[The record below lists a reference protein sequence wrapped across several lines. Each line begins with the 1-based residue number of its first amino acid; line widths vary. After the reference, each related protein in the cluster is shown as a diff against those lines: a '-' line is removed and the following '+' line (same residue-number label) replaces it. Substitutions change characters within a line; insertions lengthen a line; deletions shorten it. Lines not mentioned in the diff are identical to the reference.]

1 MDTKYTSLNLVE
13 LKDVYWVFNRGGHS
27 AIRSSE
33 LTSSSC
39 SIFLI
44 FYLYVIMFRVNWSAV
59 IESPEH
65 KKWFTDQSENPCQD
79 VAWCSIALYSNLSV
93 TFVIMTWSVLA
104 SILRCIK
111 SRAIQKRV
119 SARIGN
125 CNLDGSTRWDV
136 IAENM
141 SMNAVSAFGRPDIAF
156 GRPVS
161 DTQNISFF
169 LCAETRQ
176 TALVLK
182 LLRVD
187 PSSIWVSRYLVWA
200 IQSTL
205 SISRRG
211 VIIDASALNLEID
224 GGDTLDFD
232 ASVSRIHRVAAFLV
246 LTSPFFILY
255 YFTRIL
261 IQEFHHHKARNG
273 ADKYT
278 WSVGAQYALRKKNE
292 LPHRFN
298 RRLRN
303 IQEHVEAVKKS
314 RKYSSYATCALNICQ
329 FILTCGLITCA
340 IASCISIEEG
350 VWNEPMGVMTG
361 GLSACLMIGMG
372 DRSKILA
379 CDVKKLEKKIKLKMG
394 KSCTDVECF
403 LKPRAVHVMMELL
416 GVIVSPFFLIMRLLP
431 KLDEISIAIEM
442 DSPVSTDH
450 PNLYFEEPLARRTNR
465 NGYYDSVRE
474 TPLDAPAFGPQNG
487 AFGPQNGAFGPQ
499 NGALE
504 WRPHIWPLPDGA
516 RHLSSESTI
525 VSDGRLDWE
534 YSDDGLPLCYSEDDD
549 DAGGKGAVLR
559 AEGTVLRAEGK
570 SECKMKATL

>member
-13 LKDVYWVFNRGGHS
+13 LKDVYWVFNRGGHN

-65 KKWFTDQSENPCQD
+65 EKWFTDQSVNPCQD

-125 CNLDGSTRWDV
+125 CNLDGSTGWDV

-141 SMNAVSAFGRPDIAF
+141 SMNAVS
-156 GRPVS
+156 
-161 DTQNISFF
+161 DTKNISFF

-232 ASVSRIHRVAAFLV
+232 ASVSRIRRVAAFLV

-261 IQEFHHHKARNG
+261 VQEFHHHKARNG

-416 GVIVSPFFLIMRLLP
+416 GVMVSPFFLIMHMLP

-442 DSPVSTDH
+442 DSPVDTDH

-465 NGYYDSVRE
+465 NGYYDSVGE
-474 TPLDAPAFGPQNG
+474 TPFDAPAFGPQSG
-487 AFGPQNGAFGPQ
+487 TRTWPD
-499 NGALE
+499 L
-504 WRPHIWPLPDGA
+504 PLPGGTLLESHSSVGDDA
-516 RHLSSESTI
+516 RME
-525 VSDGRLDWE
+525 WE
-534 YSDDGLPLCYSEDDD
+534 YSDDD
-549 DAGGKGAVLR
+549 
-559 AEGTVLRAEGK
+559 K
-570 SECKMKATL
+570 SECKIKATL